1 MRFIAPAVSRARAH
15 ANRFPRPFRALLA
28 GQAAFAVGAGIYVP
42 YGAIYLTQNL
52 GASGAQAGAV
62 IAAAGIVGLV
72 GSPLGGVLADRI
84 GRRPVILAS
93 LAGNAV
99 LFALVGSLSNL
110 LAVALIVPLWGIVGD
125 LLGPAVSAAIADLV
139 EDEET
144 RIEAYALQRVV
155 TNLAF
160 AIGPPLGAVIA
171 SFAPLRLIFFVAGAM
186 SLVYFFVVWFRVP
199 ETKPD
204 VPRPAG
210 ERSRLGTA
218 IRDRK
223 LVALALGAALA
234 TFVYIQ
240 YNDALGLFLVKERG
254 YEVAAWGL
262 VFGINPVVVTI
273 CQYPIARWAG
283 RQSAR
288 AVLAAGALLQGVA
301 MLMLLPFS
309 PLPWLIGAVLVM
321 VLGEMLIAP
330 VSSALAA
337 TLAPAHLRGS
347 YQGVLNV
354 AFAGAFGPAV
364 FTGLALVGAGHGE
377 VMLAWALP
385 LSVVAAL
392 CFLRLPARVAS
403 ATDEPGLAPA

>member
-1 MRFIAPAVSRARAH
+1 VKVLAPAVSRARAH
-15 ANRFPRPFRALLA
+15 ADRFPRPFRSLLA
-28 GQAAFAVGAGIYVP
+28 GQAAFAAGAGIYVP

-52 GASGAQAGAV
+52 GASGKQAGAV
-62 IAAAGIVGLV
+62 LAAVGIVGLV

-99 LFALVGSLSNL
+99 LFGLVGSLTSL

-139 EDEET
+139 EDEEL

-171 SFAPLRLIFFVAGAM
+171 TFASLRLIFVVAGAM

-204 VPRPAG
+204 APRAPQ
-210 ERSRLGTA
+210 EHSRLGTA
-218 IRDRK
+218 LRDRK
-223 LVALALGAALA
+223 LVMLAIGAGLA
-234 TFVYIQ
+234 TFVYVQ

-254 YEVAAWGL
+254 YEPATWGP
-262 VFGINPVVVTI
+262 VFGINPIVVTL

-283 RQSAR
+283 KRSAR
-288 AVLAAGALLQGVA
+288 GVLAAGALLQGLA

-309 PLPWLIGAVLVM
+309 PLPWLVAAVLVM
-321 VLGEMLIAP
+321 VVGEMLIAP

-337 TLAPAHLRGS
+337 TLAPVHLRGS
-347 YQGVLNV
+347 YQGVLNF

-377 VMLAWALP
+377 LMLAWALP

-392 CFLRLPARVAS
+392 CFLPLPRRRLPAGE
-403 ATDEPGLAPA
+403 DEGLAPA